1 MVAEG
6 AVGRRGMDWESGV
19 SRCKILY
26 IELINKKILL
36 YNMENYNQY
45 FVINHNGKEY
55 ENNVSICILDSFCYI
70 AKINTSS

>member
-26 IELINKKILL
+26 IEWINKKILL

-55 ENNVSICILDSFCYI
+55 ENNVSICILDSFAI
-70 AKINTSS
+70 